1 MAPPNEKDMKQL
13 QKKWANSSAKATL
26 QRLVKH
32 GLDKEDDGTRKR
44 ADVIYK
50 MSDTFDEF
58 PSKFFTKQLQALRK
72 PKKDTAINF
81 EEIVDIEDLE
91 KEWEGSQ
98 AKIVLEHLVANGL
111 DIKQDGNKQRAD
123 LIYKME
129 GCFEHLKHFPREF
142 VTQKVQKLRKGR
154 QTQAKSPREQEL
166 QSNWDNS
173 RAKVVLERLVQHGF
187 DCNEDGK
194 CIRADEVHKLRVEF
208 ANFPQVFFTQQ
219 LKLMRKAKPKPPVW
233 KNSRARVILQQLI
246 VVGLDRDLEGN
257 ELPVLTIYNMDDQ
270 FSRFPLK
277 RFLIN
282 LEDLRE
288 QTHEVLDKSLRDS
301 VAVDDYLEKNPPS
314 NMDAPRYNGIRY
326 PKWQGSDAQK
336 LLRQDLKLLLH
347 NGSLFKGKDGVLPQ
361 KIQMSKPEYQQ
372 FPLTVFRNHIYKE
385 IIHDK
390 QVNWNKNKKS
400 QIAKNSK

>member
-1 MAPPNEKDMKQL
+1 MEQL
-13 QKKWANSSAKATL
+13 QHKWENSSAKVTL
-26 QRLVKH
+26 QRLIKH
-32 GLDKEDDGTRKR
+32 CLDKKDDGTRKR
-44 ADVIYK
+44 AGVIYK
-50 MSDTFDEF
+50 MSEKFDEF

-81 EEIVDIEDLE
+81 EDIVDIEELE

-98 AKIVLEHLVANGL
+98 AKIVLERLVAKGL

-123 LIYKME
+123 FIYKME
-129 GCFEHLKHFPREF
+129 GCFEHFKHFPQQF
-142 VTQKVQKLRKGR
+142 VTQKLQKLRKGR
-154 QTQAKSPREQEL
+154 QTQASPREQEL
-166 QSNWDNS
+166 QSNWENS

-187 DCNEDGK
+187 DCNESGK
-194 CIRADEVHKLRVEF
+194 YIRADEVYKLRDEF
-208 ANFPQVFFTQQ
+208 ASFPQVFFTQR
-219 LKLMRKAKPKPPVW
+219 LKLMRKAKPKPLAW

-257 ELPVLTIYNMDDQ
+257 ELPVLSIYTMDDE
-270 FSRFPLK
+270 FKRFPLK
-277 RFLIN
+277 RFSIN

-288 QTHEVLDKSLRDS
+288 LTHEVLDKSLRDS

-314 NMDAPRYNGIRY
+314 NMDAPRYNGVRY

-372 FPLTVFRNHIYKE
+372 FPLSVFRNHIYKE

-400 QIAKNSK
+400 QLEKNSK